1 MQALNRSRFNLDRFP
16 RVSPAVLRTQRL
28 ARRALGWARSLKHA
42 RLPRF
47 RTIAVALLGST
58 ALYGMILG
66 SHTVAVIDAV
76 AEPLGLSIETVD
88 VTGYSETSE
97 IDILQTLWAT
107 GAQTLPALDVDAA
120 RQAIEAMPWVESASV
135 VKEYPNRVRIA
146 LTERVPFA
154 LWQRDQDL
162 WIVDREGSKIVPYAT
177 TRFTDLPFVVGPGAA
192 QEATDILDKMALV
205 PELDTRIRAYVRVG
219 DRRWDL
225 RLDNGVV
232 VRLPEL
238 DPIEAAATVMRLDR
252 EEGLLSRD
260 IAAVDLRLPGQVTV
274 KLTQAAKERRDK
286 ALKERDK
293 VLKQARSK
301 EKPV

>member
-1 MQALNRSRFNLDRFP
+1 VQALSGRLSMPSFL
-16 RVSPAVLRTQRL
+16 RVSPLVLRLQRL
-28 ARRALGWARSLKHA
+28 GRKVAVSLRNVHRV

-47 RTIAVALLGST
+47 RTLAVGLLGST
-58 ALYGMILG
+58 ALYGMVLG
-66 SHTVAVIDAV
+66 SHTAAVVDML
-76 AEPLGLSIETVD
+76 AEPLGLSIDSVD
-88 VTGYSETSE
+88 VTGFSETSE
-97 IDILQTLWAT
+97 IDLLQTLWMT

-120 RQAIEAMPWVESASV
+120 RRAIEAMPWIEKATI

-146 LTERVPFA
+146 VVEKQPFA
-154 LWQRDQDL
+154 LWQRDKDL
-162 WIVDREGSKIVPYAT
+162 WIVDHDGKEIVPYAT

-192 QEATDILDKMALV
+192 REASDILDKMALV
-205 PELDTRIRAYVRVG
+205 PELDTRVKAYVRVG

-238 DPIEAAATVMRLDR
+238 EPIEAAAAVMRLDR
-252 EEGLLSRD
+252 TEGLLSRD
-260 IAAVDLRLPGQVTV
+260 IVSVDMRLEDRVVV
-274 KLTQAAKERRDK
+274 KLTAAARERREK

-293 VLKQARSK
+293 IVKQARK

>member
-1 MQALNRSRFNLDRFP
+1 MQALSGRLSMPSFQ
-16 RVSPAVLRTQRL
+16 RVSPLVLRLQRL
-28 ARRALGWARSLKHA
+28 GRKVVFSLRNVHRV

-47 RTIAVALLGST
+47 RTLAVGLLGST
-58 ALYGMILG
+58 ALYGMVLG
-66 SHTVAVIDAV
+66 SHTAAVVDV
-76 AEPLGLSIETVD
+76 LAEPLGLSIDSVD
-88 VTGYSETSE
+88 VTGFSETSE
-97 IDILQTLWAT
+97 IDLLQTLWMT

-120 RQAIEAMPWVESASV
+120 RQSIEAMPWIETATI

-146 LTERVPFA
+146 VVEKQPFA
-154 LWQRDQDL
+154 LWQRDKDL
-162 WIVDREGSKIVPYAT
+162 WIVDHDGKEIVPYAT

-192 QEATDILDKMALV
+192 REASDILDKMALV
-205 PELDTRIRAYVRVG
+205 PELDTRVKAYVRVG

-238 DPIEAAATVMRLDR
+238 EPIEAAAAVMRLDR
-252 EEGLLSRD
+252 TEGLLSRD
-260 IAAVDLRLPGQVTV
+260 IVSVDMRLEDRVVV
-274 KLTQAAKERRDK
+274 KLTAAARERREK

-293 VLKQARSK
+293 IVKQARK

>member
-1 MQALNRSRFNLDRFP
+1 MPSFQ
-16 RVSPAVLRTQRL
+16 RVSPLVLRLQRL
-28 ARRALGWARSLKHA
+28 GRKVVFSLRNVHRM

-47 RTIAVALLGST
+47 RTLAVGLLGST
-58 ALYGMILG
+58 ALYGMVLG
-66 SHTVAVIDAV
+66 SHTAAVVDV
-76 AEPLGLSIETVD
+76 LAEPLGLSIDSVD
-88 VTGYSETSE
+88 VTGFSETSE
-97 IDILQTLWAT
+97 IDLLQTLWMT

-120 RQAIEAMPWVESASV
+120 RQAIEAMPWIEKATI

-146 LTERVPFA
+146 VVEKQPFA
-154 LWQRDQDL
+154 LWQRDKDL
-162 WIVDREGSKIVPYAT
+162 WIVDHDGKEIVPYAT

-192 QEATDILDKMALV
+192 REASDILDKMALV
-205 PELDTRIRAYVRVG
+205 PELDTRVKAYVRVG

-238 DPIEAAATVMRLDR
+238 EPIEAAATVMRLDR
-252 EEGLLSRD
+252 TEGLLSRD
-260 IAAVDLRLPGQVTV
+260 IVSVDMRLEDRVVV
-274 KLTQAAKERRDK
+274 KLTAAARERREK

-293 VLKQARSK
+293 IVKQARK